1 MNQPIRSRLM
11 IRLWLPACLMMFGL
25 QVFAQEA
32 IRVGGTGAGTILM
45 QHLIDVYL
53 NHYPN
58 RQVSAVM
65 PPMGSGG
72 GLRALSAGAIQVAII
87 SLPPAPEESASF
99 EITPWLTTPL
109 VFTGKNVASGP
120 QLTVTTVS
128 DIFSGQTTR
137 WADGTAIR
145 IILRSERE
153 TDTKRLRAY
162 ASILDTAITNA
173 HRRLG
178 IIVADN
184 DVENLTRLEQ
194 TPGSFGT
201 VALGQ
206 LLLTKSPLKA
216 AMFEGTPPSSDT
228 LSKGTYRL
236 EKPFYLISARNPN
249 PATQEFIKFLQS
261 QDALRFA
268 MHNGFIPLK
277 P

>member
-1 MNQPIRSRLM
+1 MIQLKRTNLM
-11 IRLWLPACLMMFGL
+11 IRLWLSACLMMFGL

-53 NHYPN
+53 NHNPN

-72 GLRALSAGAIQVAII
+72 GLRALSAGAIQVAVI

-99 EITPWLTTPL
+99 QVTPWLTTPL
-109 VFTGKNVASGP
+109 VFTGKNVPSGT

-128 DIFSGQTTR
+128 EIFTGKTTQ
-137 WADGTAIR
+137 WADGSAIR

-162 ASILDTAITNA
+162 ASLLDAAITNA
-173 HRRLG
+173 HKRLG

-184 DVENLTRLEQ
+184 DVENQTRLEQ

-216 AMFEGTPPSSDT
+216 TMFEGTAPSADA

-236 EKPFYLISARNPN
+236 EKPFYLVSARNPN
-249 PATQEFIKFLQS
+249 PATQEFLKFLQS

-268 MHNGFIPLK
+268 MHNGFIPHK

>member
-1 MNQPIRSRLM
+1 MNLPIRPGLM
-11 IRLWLPACLMMFGL
+11 IRLWLPACLMMFGF
-25 QVFAQEA
+25 QAFAQEA
-32 IRVGGTGAGTILM
+32 IRVGGTGAGTVLM
-45 QHLIDVYL
+45 QHLIGVYL

-58 RQVSAVM
+58 RPVSAVM

-72 GLRALSAGAIQVAII
+72 GMRALSAGAIQLAVI

-99 EITPWLTTPL
+99 QVTPWLTTPL
-109 VFTGKNVASGP
+109 VFTGKNVTPGT
-120 QLTVTTVS
+120 QLTVATVS
-128 DIFSGQTTR
+128 DMFSGQTTQ

-162 ASILDTAITNA
+162 ASSLDAALTNA
-173 HRRLG
+173 HKRLG
-178 IIVADN
+178 IIMADN
-184 DVENLTRLEQ
+184 DVENLIRLEQ

-201 VALGQ
+201 IALGQ
-206 LLLTKSPLKA
+206 LLLTKSPLKP
-216 AMFEGTPPSSDT
+216 AMFDGAIPSADA
-228 LSKGTYRL
+228 LGKGTYRL
-236 EKPFYLISARNPN
+236 EKPFYLVSARNPN

-268 MHNGFIPLK
+268 MHNGFIPPK